1 MDRVVILAL
10 DTFGDLALR
19 QPLLA
24 RLLDEG
30 YAATVVVRP
39 GYEEILPFV
48 DARLESLVAEVNPYA
63 EPDDAAWARI
73 QELGATIDGLGPK
86 ILVAALF
93 NRSYVDEW
101 IVSRRPDL
109 ERVGFANP
117 LLPPSVLNELVA
129 PADPHRVDESRL
141 FSRLVSCPAEAHEA
155 EKNRLLLGELIGR
168 DPGSY
173 VPTLALPPRIL
184 GQAAALARGIG
195 LEPGKYVFGCPAA
208 TVSTPHKAWPVDDY
222 VELARHLLRSHGLPV
237 LAAGV
242 ESEAA
247 LLDEIAERGAA
258 RGVRIARWTGRR
270 GDIGLLLGLIRKSRL
285 YLGSDSGPMHFAGA
299 LGIPV
304 VALFGGGHWPRFLPL
319 ARRSFVATQMLPC
332 FGCNWRCWLEEPVC
346 VRRVPVAKFM
356 EAIDW
361 VLGPAADERRVDTGE
376 DLGPFAWE
384 TLRSGVSASRTAVG
398 DLQRRLRESELDR
411 AARLEV
417 IEHLGGA
424 LKESEADRAA
434 RLEVI
439 EDLNLGIGR
448 LEARLR
454 ASQADA
460 AARLEVIRSLERR
473 IVEISSAKATVKRLL
488 GIAARKL
495 GLYPV
500 LKRHEDGARRLY
512 GKLRGAVEPP
522 PSGARTGS
530 ATGAADARPSIHS
543 PLVDAFVAARAMP
556 GDIDDEA
563 LETLYRFASEHSRVL
578 CLEAAAASAQAM
590 YMLARGGARVTCLDC
605 RQREGELR
613 SYGIEAVA
621 LDLGRWMAAS
631 GNTSLELFDALLVDA
646 ALEPETLKLLAGR
659 FRPGRPIL
667 VCGASDE
674 HVLGRVWGPASSRT
688 GNVEIYDSA
697 PEPWLDPS
705 SGAAATLPS
714 GRPWPRISVVTV
726 TYNQADYLE
735 ETLRSVLGQG
745 YPNLEYIVLDGN
757 STDRTPEILERYR
770 SRLASCIREGD
781 EGQSDALNKGFCRA
795 TGEILAWL
803 NSDDRYT
810 PGALWRVALAFDSYG
825 ADLVAGGC
833 ALLNDRQ
840 ATPFSTHHNSLP
852 VGKVVP
858 LPLDRLLDV
867 EGSWI
872 KGDFFWQPEVF
883 WTRSIWERSGGR
895 VAKDLFYSMDYE
907 LWVRMAQNGARIVHV
922 PDTLAVYRMHARQKT
937 SGGELPYLPELRE
950 LSARIQKGMTGP

>member
-1 MDRVVILAL
+1 
-10 DTFGDLALR
+10 
-19 QPLLA
+19 
-24 RLLDEG
+24 
-30 YAATVVVRP
+30 
-39 GYEEILPFV
+39 
-48 DARLESLVAEVNPYA
+48 
-63 EPDDAAWARI
+63 
-73 QELGATIDGLGPK
+73 
-86 ILVAALF
+86 
-93 NRSYVDEW
+93 
-101 IVSRRPDL
+101 
-109 ERVGFANP
+109 
-117 LLPPSVLNELVA
+117 
-129 PADPHRVDESRL
+129 
-141 FSRLVSCPAEAHEA
+141 
-155 EKNRLLLGELIGR
+155 
-168 DPGSY
+168 Y
-173 VPTLALPPRIL
+173 VPTLTIPPRVL

-208 TVSTPHKAWPVDDY
+208 TVSTPHKAWPVDNY

-237 LAAGV
+237 LAAGI
-242 ESEAA
+242 ENETA
-247 LLDEIAERGAA
+247 LLDEIVERGVA
-258 RGVRIARWTGRR
+258 RGVSIARWTGHV

-285 YLGSDSGPMHFAGA
+285 YLGNDSGPMHFAGA
-299 LGIPV
+299 LGVPV
-304 VALFGGGHWPRFLPL
+304 VALFGGGTWPRFLPL

-332 FGCNWRCWLEEPVC
+332 FGCNWRCWLEAPLC
-346 VRRVPVAKFM
+346 VRRVPVAKFVA
-356 EAIDW
+356 AIDW
-361 VLGPAADERRVDTGE
+361 VLGPDADERRVDTGE
-376 DLGPFAWE
+376 GLGPFAWE
-384 TLRSGVSASRTAVG
+384 TLRSGVSASRTTAG
-398 DLQRRLRESELDR
+398 ELGRRLRESERDR

-417 IEHLGGA
+417 IEHLGEA

-439 EDLNLGIGR
+439 EDRNARIGR
-448 LEARLR
+448 LEARLW

-460 AARLEVIRSLERR
+460 AARLVVIRSLERR
-473 IVEISSAKATVKRLL
+473 IVEISAARATVQRLL
-488 GIAARKL
+488 GILARKL

-500 LKRHEDGARRLY
+500 LKRHEVGARRLY
-512 GKLRGAVEPP
+512 RRLRGMFDAPT
-522 PSGARTGS
+522 SGATAGGATAGGA
-530 ATGAADARPSIHS
+530 ATGDARPSIHS

-556 GDIDDEA
+556 GDVEDEA
-563 LETLYRFASEHSRVL
+563 LETLYRFASSHSRVL
-578 CLEAAAASAQAM
+578 CLEAGAASVQAM

-605 RQREGELR
+605 REREGELR

-631 GNTSLELFDALLVDA
+631 GNTSLEGFDALLVDA
-646 ALEPETLKLLAGR
+646 ALQPETLKLLAGR
-659 FRPGRPIL
+659 FSPGRPIL
-667 VCGASDE
+667 VCGASGE
-674 HVLGRVWGPASSRT
+674 HALGRVWGSASSRT
-688 GNVEIYDSA
+688 GNVEVYKSA

-705 SGAAATLPS
+705 SSAAATLPS

-757 STDRTPEILERYR
+757 STDHTPEILERYR
-770 SRLASCIREGD
+770 SRLASCVREGD

-803 NSDDRYT
+803 NSDDRYA

-950 LSARIQKGMTGP
+950 LSARIQKGMTGS